1 MRTLTIVKT
10 DLKNIFRD
18 PSLIMIF
25 IAPVLILV
33 MLRYVPSLI
42 ESYFPV
48 AYEYRPLILGAFC
61 LTVSAL
67 ASFLLTFVMLDEK
80 DQELF
85 QVFRVLPFTFP
96 KLTLL
101 RIWTMLTI
109 GFVFC
114 LLLITGSGLI
124 ALSIPQILILSL
136 LSSLSGPGN
145 ALLIVSIAN
154 NKIEGATYFKLLNM
168 FILAPLAG
176 MFITGPL
183 KYLLGIIPFFWV
195 FIAFMNYDSP
205 SLFYLYS
212 GIGFVSHLLFLG
224 ITFRLFLRK
233 NN

>member
-10 DLKNIFRD
+10 DFKNIFRD

-25 IAPVLILV
+25 VVPALLV
-33 MLRYVPSLI
+33 PMLRYIPPLI

-48 AYEYRPLILGAFC
+48 VYEYRPLILGTFC

-101 RIWTMLTI
+101 RIMTMLVT

-114 LLLITGSGLI
+114 LVLIVGSGLVT
-124 ALSIPQILILSL
+124 LSIQQILILSL

-168 FILAPLAG
+168 FIMAPLAG
-176 MFITGPL
+176 MFIAGPM

-195 FIAFMNYDSP
+195 FISFMNYDSLA
-205 SLFYLYS
+205 LFYLYS
-212 GIGFVSHLLFLG
+212 GIGFVSHMMYLG

>member
-10 DLKNIFRD
+10 DFKNIFRD

-25 IAPVLILV
+25 IVPILILAL
-33 MLRYVPSLI
+33 LRFVLPLI
-42 ESYFPV
+42 ESYIPKV
-48 AYEYRPLILGAFC
+48 YEYRLLILGTFC

-67 ASFLLTFVMLDEK
+67 TSFLLSFVILDEK

-85 QVFRVLPFTFP
+85 QVFRVMPFTFP

-101 RIWTMLTI
+101 RTMTMLAT

-114 LLLITGSGLI
+114 LMLIAGSGLVK
-124 ALSIPQILILSL
+124 LNIPQMIILSL

-145 ALLIVSIAN
+145 AMLIVSIAN

-168 FILAPLAG
+168 FIMAPLAG
-176 MFITGPL
+176 VFITGPM
-183 KYLLGIIPFFWV
+183 KYLLGLIPFFWV
-195 FIAFMNYDSP
+195 FIAFMNYDTP
-205 SLFYLYS
+205 ALFYLYS
-212 GIGFVSHLLFLG
+212 GIGFVSHLLYLE